1 MGRKLIK
8 LPKRFEKYFWDCDFK
23 SLDWGKYSFY
33 ISERILGLGDV
44 VSVRWLL
51 NIAGKRFIVM
61 VAKKSRSLDKK
72 TRNFWLS
79 IYEK

>member
-1 MGRKLIK
+1 MSRKIIK

-23 SLDWGKYSFY
+23 SLDWEKYSFY
-33 ISERILGLGDV
+33 ISERILALGDI
-44 VSVRWLL
+44 VSVYWLL
-51 NIAGKRFIVM
+51 NIAGKRFIVT